1 MMWLFSQEWFLNF
14 HFLGG
19 HLREIFQ
26 IQTIYLSVAV
36 WVGFLALFGI
46 ATDDG
51 VLISTIIKSEV
62 EKKQPKNL
70 QQLVTVIIEA
80 STRRA
85 RPCLMTSATT
95 ILVLLPVL
103 TSQGKG
109 AEIMIPMAIPIFG
122 GMCFAALALFFNP
135 LMFFLY
141 YKFKL
146 QIK

>member
-1 MMWLFSQEWFLNF
+1 MQERTEKLDRALGSVNANF
-14 HFLGG
+14 G
-19 HLREIFQ
+19 Q
-26 IQTIYLSVAV
+26 DWKKTI
-36 WVGFLALFGI
+36 
-46 ATDDG
+46 DD
-51 VLISTIIKSEV
+51 VFDEV
-62 EKKQPKNL
+62 TLKNL
-70 QQLVTVIIEA
+70 QQLISAIIEA

-146 QIK
+146 KLK